1 MLSDEHKSE
10 ISAIRSE
17 LDELIPQVRHIMETN
32 PNFREDEEYQ
42 ELIGEINLLEDNLR
56 EIQINSQQVIDPEI
70 VGQAAV
76 I

>member
-1 MLSDEHKSE
+1 M
-10 ISAIRSE
+10 
-17 LDELIPQVRHIMETN
+17 DELIPRVKHIMETN

-42 ELIGEINLLEDNLR
+42 ELISEINLHEDNLR
-56 EIQINSQQVIDPEI
+56 EIQINCQEVIDPEI

>member
-56 EIQINSQQVIDPEI
+56 EI
-70 VGQAAV
+70 
-76 I
+76 